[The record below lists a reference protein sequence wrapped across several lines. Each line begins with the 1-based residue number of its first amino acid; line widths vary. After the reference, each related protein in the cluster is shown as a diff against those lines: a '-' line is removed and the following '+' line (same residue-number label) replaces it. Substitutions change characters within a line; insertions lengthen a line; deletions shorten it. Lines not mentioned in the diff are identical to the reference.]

1 MTGLERGIIIAIAP
15 TSRGFGFAVFA
26 APTRMLNWGVKEA
39 RRDKNPLA
47 AAKIAVMIR
56 DIKPAAV
63 VIENWVHASC
73 RRSERVRT
81 LLLDIS
87 VLASKSGAAAM
98 VYSRQ
103 HVRQAFGKSGKSKD
117 TIAAA
122 IAAQLPALRPWLPP
136 KRRIWE
142 SEHHSM
148 AIFEAAALAL
158 AHYGCVRV
166 SKDAQ
171 GAASSAL

>member
-1 MTGLERGIIIAIAP
+1 MTGLEHGLIIAIAP

-26 APTRMLNWGVKEA
+26 APTWVLDWGVKET
-39 RRDKNPLA
+39 RRDKNTLA
-47 AAKIAVMIR
+47 TAKIGAMIH

-81 LLLDIS
+81 LLWDIA
-87 VLASKSGAAAM
+87 VLTSKSGAAAM

-103 HVRQAFGKSGKSKD
+103 HVRQALGAAGKSKD

-122 IAAQLPALRPWLPP
+122 IASQLPALRPMLPP
-136 KRRIWE
+136 KRRIWQ

-148 AIFEAAALAL
+148 AIFEAAALAMT
-158 AHYGCVRV
+158 HY
-166 SKDAQ
+166 
-171 GAASSAL
+171 AALRAPMESPCGQASL

>member
-1 MTGLERGIIIAIAP
+1 MTGRERGVIIAIAP
-15 TSRGFGFAVFA
+15 TSRGFGFAVFG
-26 APTRMLNWGVKEA
+26 APARLLDWGVKEA
-39 RRDKNPLA
+39 RSDKNRVA
-47 AAKIAVMIR
+47 VRKICRMIR
-56 DIKPAAV
+56 DIKPAV
-63 VIENWVHASC
+63 VIIENWVHASC

-103 HVRQAFGKSGKSKD
+103 HVRQAFGKAGKSKD

-158 AHYGCVRV
+158 AHYGCLRA
-166 SKDAQ
+166 STGAQ
-171 GAASSAL
+171 GEAISAL

>member
-1 MTGLERGIIIAIAP
+1 MKRGLIIAIAP
-15 TSRGFGFAVFA
+15 TSRGFGYVVFVT
-26 APTRMLNWGVKEA
+26 PTWVLEWGVKET
-39 RRDKNPLA
+39 RRDKNA
-47 AAKIAVMIR
+47 GATAKIAAMIR

-73 RRSERVRT
+73 RRSERVRV
-81 LLLDIS
+81 LLRDIA
-87 VLASKSGAAAM
+87 VQASKNGSAAM

-103 HVRQAFGKSGKSKD
+103 HIRQAFGAAGKSKD

-122 IAAQLPALRPWLPP
+122 IATQLPALRPMLPP

-158 AHYGCVRV
+158 AHYGCLRV

-171 GAASSAL
+171 GGASSAL